1 MVMRTL
7 IFQLYIKQWDKGERS
22 AENVEMRD
30 NIDCFAPICEK
41 PEFYILGQPCIID
54 RPVIKGLS
62 SINDRPVNKALFKDG
77 RIQLENFIIHKDNA
91 GIYLTYA
98 EKDKPAVHVG
108 NLSDGWIQAR
118 YQWRYAVERNEQIF
132 WQYEEITLNA
142 AWAEHYTKEYFV
154 EKEPFLIMNIETP
167 NVG

>member
-1 MVMRTL
+1 MRTL
-7 IFQLYIKQWDKGERS
+7 IFQLYIKQWDKSERS
-22 AENVEMRD
+22 TADVERRD
-30 NIDCFAPICEK
+30 NIDCSAPISEK

-54 RPVIKGLS
+54 RPVIEGLS
-62 SINDRPVNKALFKDG
+62 SLNDRPIKKALFKDG

-91 GIYLTYA
+91 GIYLSYA
-98 EKDKPAVHVG
+98 EKDKPAVDIG

-142 AWAEHYTKEYFV
+142 AWAEHYTKEHFV
-154 EKEPFLIMNIETP
+154 EKEPFLITNFEVP
-167 NVG
+167 KEG